1 MTVDHRQSVLRQSS
15 DCLRVWL
22 HQSLSWQWLDQFT
35 CDSRH
40 FKNILLTYDE
50 EYLLFLPPL
59 WVHFLASQLDSL
71 RPGLYALHRP
81 TTNTMSVTSS
91 SSWLRT
97 IEISMSK
104 CLSTHAC
111 QKHGKSSSN
120 FLWLLPSSGDN
131 ATWVVHP
138 VLYTVKPANWIALV
152 LTMTIHL
159 GRLSNYQWFILYTVS
174 KQDQTN
180 DIHLSGL
187 ST

>member
-138 VLYTVKPANWIALV
+138 VLYTVKPANWIALGPDYDYPLRQIIQLPMV
-152 LTMTIHL
+152 
-159 GRLSNYQWFILYTVS
+159 YTLHCV
-174 KQDQTN
+174 
-180 DIHLSGL
+180 
-187 ST
+187 